1 MNELNQQKRLVW
13 TAGFALI
20 AASFVFAQL
29 ATSNTTDPFADDSK
43 GSTDTYTYAG
53 SSQDYAAAPHPWSLT
68 YAGPGSI
75 HRMRD
80 MERHRRWESE
90 ARKDLE
96 RESLK
101 WARVEGITVDSE

>member
-1 MNELNQQKRLVW
+1 MNESIRQKRLVW

-20 AASFVFAQL
+20 ATSFIFAQL
-29 ATSNTTDPFADDSK
+29 ATSHTNDPFTGDTK

-68 YAGPGSI
+68 YAGPGSVY
-75 HRMRD
+75 RMRD
-80 MERHRRWESE
+80 MERQRRWESE
-90 ARKDLE
+90 ARQDLE

-101 WARVEGITVDSE
+101 WARVEGITVAAE